1 MKQYRI
7 LQVHN
12 FYRIPGGEDVVV
24 RNEKKLLEEHGHRVY
39 TYYRTNKE
47 LEKKSIIGKLVLPF
61 TSVYSF
67 KTMREVKKMIKDHH
81 IDIVHVHNTL
91 TMVSP
96 SVFYAA
102 FACKVPVVQTL
113 HNFRMLCPA
122 GSFFRGNVIC
132 EECVTKGMQCAVKY
146 KCYRNSKIQT
156 IVSAMILWV
165 HRKLG
170 TYKKVN
176 FICLTEFNRKK
187 LLDAIDSGT
196 KKGKIV
202 NASKVFI
209 KPNFTFAEGIVPN
222 AEKGEEEYFLFAGRV
237 EALKGADIAIK
248 AFEQI
253 PDKQLYIAGDGP
265 LMEEMQNYVRTHN
278 IKNIRFL
285 GYLQK
290 EEMSQK
296 FYHAKA
302 VIMTSQCYEAF
313 AMTIAEAYSYGV
325 PVIAGRV
332 GNMDGMVNEGE
343 TGVKFIYNSA
353 DDLAKKI
360 QEFEKMDIAVLKE
373 NARNF
378 YQMRLRPEDNY
389 QKLMQIYRDMTQNKT
404 EE

>member
-1 MKQYRI
+1 
-7 LQVHN
+7 
-12 FYRIPGGEDVVV
+12 
-24 RNEKKLLEEHGHRVY
+24 
-39 TYYRTNKE
+39 
-47 LEKKSIIGKLVLPF
+47 
-61 TSVYSF
+61 
-67 KTMREVKKMIKDHH
+67 
-81 IDIVHVHNTL
+81 
-91 TMVSP
+91 
-96 SVFYAA
+96 
-102 FACKVPVVQTL
+102 
-113 HNFRMLCPA
+113 
-122 GSFFRGNVIC
+122 
-132 EECVTKGMQCAVKY
+132 
-146 KCYRNSKIQT
+146 
-156 IVSAMILWV
+156 MILWV

-176 FICLTEFNRKK
+176 FICLTEFNRQK

-325 PVIAGRV
+325 PVIAGRI

-389 QKLMQIYRDMTQNKT
+389 QKLMEIYRDMTQNKT